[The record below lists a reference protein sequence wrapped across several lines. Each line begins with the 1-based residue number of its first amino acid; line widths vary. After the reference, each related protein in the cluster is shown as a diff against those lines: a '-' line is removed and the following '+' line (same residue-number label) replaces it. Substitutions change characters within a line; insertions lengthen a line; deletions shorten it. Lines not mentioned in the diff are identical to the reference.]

1 MSANIIPTHQVEQYN
16 STIELLVQQK
26 GSRFRGTMR
35 EMTAVGSQ
43 MSPVD
48 QIGTIEASEVTARFA
63 PLVRTDAP
71 TDRRWCLP
79 RDFHVTQMVDS
90 FDKLRTL
97 TDPEGALV
105 QSAVYAL
112 GRKLD
117 DVVVDAFFGT
127 ALTGTRGGTSTT
139 FPAGQQV
146 AVNFRA
152 STDIG
157 LSCAKI
163 IRAKKILMAN
173 EVDLL
178 SDTLYIAVDANQHEK
193 LLSEMPIISREFNSM
208 PALDG
213 DGMITRWL
221 GFRFIHSERL
231 DVDSNSDKLVPAWA
245 KSGMAQVFWNS
256 LYSSVDRRID
266 LSSQPWQAYN
276 KWTFGSTRIEE
287 KKVVQVICDPSTT

>member
-1 MSANIIPTHQVEQYN
+1 MSANIVPTHQVEQYN
-16 STIELLVQQK
+16 NNLELLVQQK

-35 EMTAVGSQ
+35 EETATGAQ

-48 QIGTIEASEVTARFA
+48 QIGVIEASEVTARFA

-79 RDFHVTQMVDS
+79 RDFHVTQMVDA
-90 FDKLRTL
+90 FDKLRVL
-97 TDPEGALV
+97 NQPEGALT

-112 GRKLD
+112 GRKMD
-117 DVVVDAFFGT
+117 DIIVDAFFGT

-139 FPAGQQV
+139 VLSANTV

-163 IRAKKILMAN
+163 IRAKTILLGN

-193 LLSEMPIISREFNSM
+193 LLSEMPIISREFNSS

-221 GFRFIHSERL
+221 GFRFIFSQRL
-231 DVDSNSDKLVPAWA
+231 DVDSNADKLIPAWA
-245 KSGMAQVFWNS
+245 KSGMAFVTWNA
-256 LYSSVDRRID
+256 LYTDVTQRKD
-266 LSSQPWQAYN
+266 LSSQPWQVYN
-276 KWTFGSTRIEE
+276 KATFGATRVEE
-287 KKVVQVICDPSTT
+287 KKVVQIICDPATT